1 MNIIRRSGFIVSL
14 LLPAIIAGCGGG
26 GVDRTDL
33 SGTVTFDGK
42 PIVYGEIQFLAQP
55 GQDSSPPSGFAEI
68 IDGNYTTA
76 EMGQGITPG
85 KYTLRISA
93 YDGKFAEVENEDETV
108 ESAATGPTPI
118 FIDYEI
124 EAELTPPEQNFEVPA
139 DAEGHGV
146 SGKGNSRAS
155 EP

>member
-55 GQDSSPPSGFAEI
+55 DQDSSPPSGFAEI
-68 IDGNYTTA
+68 IDGKYTTTFVGFVYNIV
-76 EMGQGITPG
+76 MYQG
-85 KYTLRISA
+85 S
-93 YDGKFAEVENEDETV
+93 
-108 ESAATGPTPI
+108 SM
-118 FIDYEI
+118 
-124 EAELTPPEQNFEVPA
+124 
-139 DAEGHGV
+139 H
-146 SGKGNSRAS
+146 
-155 EP
+155 

>member
-1 MNIIRRSGFIVSL
+1 ME
-14 LLPAIIAGCGGG
+14 
-26 GVDRTDL
+26 T
-33 SGTVTFDGK
+33 
-42 PIVYGEIQFLAQP
+42 
-55 GQDSSPPSGFAEI
+55 
-68 IDGNYTTA
+68 
-76 EMGQGITPG
+76 GQGIAPG

-93 YDGKFAEVENEDETV
+93 YDGKFAEVENEDETA
-108 ESAATGPTPI
+108 ESAAAGPNPL

-146 SGKGNSRAS
+146 SRNGNSRAS